1 MNFPELRQF
10 FITLLIGTAGA
21 LIAIAIGFPAPYLIG
36 PALAVTFAGL
46 AGLRLG
52 VPLLVRNACFVII
65 GISMGSTVTPEI
77 FVAARTWPLSFV
89 MVFVAIVILL
99 FSAAWVL
106 QRLFRYDR
114 TTALLAASPGHLG
127 YVLSLA
133 AEMRCDLRAVS
144 ISQSVRVLALTI
156 SVPLIVE
163 FFDLAD
169 TDVIVLPDVMSM
181 PILVVMLIVSAGFG
195 LLFQRWKFPAAL
207 LLGGVFV
214 SISTHITGSVSGTV
228 PDWLLIPIYVLL
240 GSLIGS
246 RFSGLSFAD
255 LRLAIVSG
263 LVVTVVVMALAGGIA
278 VIVSYFANVPLDA
291 ALIAFSP
298 GGLETMAAMAVMLH
312 ADPTYVGAHHVL
324 RLMFLSV
331 LMPLVIGRDAR
342 LK

>member
-1 MNFPELRQF
+1 
-10 FITLLIGTAGA
+10 
-21 LIAIAIGFPAPYLIG
+21 
-36 PALAVTFAGL
+36 
-46 AGLRLG
+46 
-52 VPLLVRNACFVII
+52 
-65 GISMGSTVTPEI
+65 
-77 FVAARTWPLSFV
+77 
-89 MVFVAIVILL
+89 
-99 FSAAWVL
+99 
-106 QRLFRYDR
+106 
-114 TTALLAASPGHLG
+114 
-127 YVLSLA
+127 
-133 AEMRCDLRAVS
+133 
-144 ISQSVRVLALTI
+144 
-156 SVPLIVE
+156 
-163 FFDLAD
+163 
-169 TDVIVLPDVMSM
+169 
-181 PILVVMLIVSAGFG
+181 
-195 LLFQRWKFPAAL
+195 

-228 PDWLLIPIYVLL
+228 PNWLLIPIYVLL